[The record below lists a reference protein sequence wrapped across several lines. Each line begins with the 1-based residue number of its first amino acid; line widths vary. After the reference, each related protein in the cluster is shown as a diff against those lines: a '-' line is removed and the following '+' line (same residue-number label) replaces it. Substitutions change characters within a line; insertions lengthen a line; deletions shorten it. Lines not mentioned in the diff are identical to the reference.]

1 LIYFCFYLKGYQGNG
16 IKLEMSLKKES
27 GFGRCVSASSLCN
40 VNLFKTETGNMISF
54 L

>member
-1 LIYFCFYLKGYQGNG
+1 MQGYQGNG

-40 VNLFKTETGNMISF
+40 VNLKTENGNIII
-54 L
+54 